1 MDPPPTRPDSE
12 TETAV
17 AIVAIVD
24 LYFSLILEMYILPRR
39 IRELTSDDDDTDA
52 DADADA
58 DADGN
63 CNILLATANVIS
75 LRSIRHSSYQIQH
88 CTLNMVYVLVQ
99 ILLLDQSQ
107 IFEDDGP
114 HCDD

>member
-39 IRELTSDDDDTDA
+39 IRELTSDDDDT
-52 DADADA
+52 